1 VIYQAYHPPTHTHTH
16 TRVLFL
22 TPPATLPVVSRAV
35 CFCFWFPVSRLI
47 RGMVAEKEAK
57 IREGMRMMGL
67 GDAPLLYSW
76 LLTYALIYL
85 LVAVVIALIT
95 KRNIFKASNGFLV
108 FIFFW
113 LFGLST
119 TTFCYLI
126 SVFFSR
132 ARTAS
137 TIGIVLFLGAS
148 LCFAR
153 DADASSVAGRQ
164 QQTSA
169 IETATSTGKCS
180 TASRHATRHQQ
191 ACSRNPPRSQVQPPP
206 VAPPLSCA
214 CRWLLPLVRC
224 D

>member
-1 VIYQAYHPPTHTHTH
+1 
-16 TRVLFL
+16 
-22 TPPATLPVVSRAV
+22 V

-85 LVAVVIALIT
+85 IVAVVIALIT
-95 KRNIFKASNGFLV
+95 QRNIFKASNGFLV

-137 TIGIVLFLGAS
+137 TIGIVLFLGAL
-148 LCFAR
+148 LCTR
-153 DADASSVAGRQ
+153 LCVA
-164 QQTSA
+164 
-169 IETATSTGKCS
+169 
-180 TASRHATRHQQ
+180 
-191 ACSRNPPRSQVQPPP
+191 V
-206 VAPPLSCA
+206 
-214 CRWLLPLVRC
+214 LLAGGGYT
-224 D
+224 